1 MGITDC
7 MPYTLVANVNSPF
20 YTIHTY
26 VHTHIHTYVHTYIH
40 TCIHTYIQIHT
51 YRGIHTYIHSHTHAH
66 TRTRSQTDK
75 AFTHYLAAWRRL
87 CTGIHSEDHTA
98 HHSVRTGIRPA
109 AIGLNVISVSCP
121 NTTVTLSKHNCN
133 DDG

>member
-7 MPYTLVANVNSPF
+7 MPYTLVANVTSPF

-26 VHTHIHTYVHTYIH
+26 VHTHIHTYIHTYIH
-40 TCIHTYIQIHT
+40 TFKYIHTVAYIRI
-51 YRGIHTYIHSHTHAH
+51 YTHIH
-66 TRTRSQTDK
+66 TRTHELDHRRIRHW